1 MSIYKACDIRGVYPS
16 SLDERTSNEIGAA
29 LGTMLGPVS
38 VLVAGDVRV
47 STPALKES
55 LINGLVDA
63 GCEVVDIGMAP
74 TPAFYYALSR
84 LGTESGVT
92 VTASHNPAKYN
103 GFKIAP
109 HGQPMTEDVMDEL
122 RKIVEAGVFAHGSR
136 GRVRKAEILED
147 YKAFVLEAIGELVG
161 KQRGAK
167 PNGKPL
173 KAVVDCGNGCYSTIA
188 PEVLRRADIV
198 VEELYCWEDGAFP
211 NREPNPA
218 VAANLDALC
227 GNVRQTGADFGIAFD
242 GDGDRVVF
250 VDESG
255 NVVPSDNAIALFAG
269 FLLRKHPG
277 SKVVFDIKCS
287 SLVADSVKAAGGV
300 PVMEKSGHAYIKN
313 NLLRSGAVFAG
324 EISGHFFFSALK
336 GDDGL
341 FAALLMAEM
350 IKADG
355 RSLGKMVEAQPKYFT
370 TKDFR
375 IPFSGSTAELFSRL
389 KARLEVE
396 GGARLS
402 FLDGIRAEFAD
413 GWGLIRASVTEP
425 LVTLR
430 FEGKSLKSL
439 DGIRESFLAGDSV
452 LLDAVR
458 EAWEGHLP

>member
-1 MSIYKACDIRGVYPS
+1 MSIYKACDIRGVYPT
-16 SLDERTSNEIGAA
+16 SLDEKTSYDIGAA
-29 LGTMLGPVS
+29 LGAMLGPVS

-47 STPALKES
+47 STPPLKES

-63 GCEVVDIGMAP
+63 GCDVVDIGMAP
-74 TPAFYYALSR
+74 TPAFYYALRR

-122 RKIVEAGVFAHGSR
+122 RKMVEEGEFRHGKQGS
-136 GRVRKAEILED
+136 VRKAEVLED
-147 YKAFVLEAIGELVG
+147 YKAFVLEAIDELMGTRYGAQGSG
-161 KQRGAK
+161 KG
-167 PNGKPL
+167 L

-188 PEVLRRADIV
+188 PEVLRSAGIA
-198 VEELYCWEDGAFP
+198 VEELYCWEDGSFP

-218 VAANLDALC
+218 VAANLEALC
-227 GNVRQTGADFGIAFD
+227 GKVRETGADLGIAFD

-250 VDESG
+250 VDEAG

-269 FLLRKHPG
+269 FLLKKHPG
-277 SKVVFDIKCS
+277 SKVVYDIKCS
-287 SLVADSVKAAGGV
+287 SLVSDAVKAAGGI

-313 NLLRSGAVFAG
+313 NLLRNGAVFAG
-324 EISGHFFFSALK
+324 EISGHFFFSMLK

-350 IKADG
+350 IMAEG
-355 RSLGKMVEAQPKYFT
+355 SSLSQMVEAQPKYFT

-375 IPFSGSTAELFSRL
+375 IPFSGSTAELFGTL
-389 KARLEVE
+389 KARLESD
-396 GGARLS
+396 GGASLS
-402 FLDGIRAEFAD
+402 FLDGIRAEYSD

-425 LVTLR
+425 LVTMR
-430 FEGKSLKSL
+430 FEGKSIASL
-439 DGIRESFLAGDSV
+439 ERIREGFLAADAG
-452 LLDAVR
+452 LLTAVR
-458 EAWEGHLP
+458 EAWAKHLP

>member
-16 SLDERTSNEIGAA
+16 SLDEKTSYNIGAA
-29 LGTMLGPVS
+29 LGAMLGPVS

-47 STPALKES
+47 STPPLKES

-74 TPAFYYALSR
+74 TPAFYYALQR
-84 LGTESGVT
+84 MGTESGVT

-122 RKIVEAGVFAHGSR
+122 RKLVEAGGFIHGRR
-136 GRVRKAEILED
+136 GSIRKAEVLED
-147 YKAFVLEAIGELVG
+147 YKDFLLEAIGELMG
-161 KQRGAK
+161 EQRVAK
-167 PNGKPL
+167 GQGKPL

-188 PEVLRRADIV
+188 PDVLRRAGIV
-198 VEELYCWEDGAFP
+198 VEELYCWEDGSFP

-218 VAANLDALC
+218 VAANLEALC
-227 GNVRQTGADFGIAFD
+227 RKVKETGADLGIAFD

-250 VDESG
+250 VDELA

-287 SLVADSVKAAGGV
+287 SLVSDSVKAVGGV

-313 NLLRSGAVFAG
+313 NLLSNGAVFAG

-341 FAALLMAEM
+341 FAALLMAGIIIAE
-350 IKADG
+350 G
-355 RSLGKMVEAQPKYFT
+355 RSLAQMVAAQPKYFT

-375 IPFSGSTAELFSRL
+375 IPFSGSTSELFGRL
-389 KARLEVE
+389 KARLEE
-396 GGARLS
+396 GGEARLS

-430 FEGKSLKSL
+430 FEGKSLEGL
-439 DGIRESFLAGDSV
+439 EGIRESFLSGDSD

-458 EAWEGHLP
+458 KAWTSHLP

>member
-16 SLDERTSNEIGAA
+16 SLDEKTSFDIGMA
-29 LGTMLGPVS
+29 LGEMLGPVS

-55 LINGLVDA
+55 LISGLVDA

-74 TPAFYYALSR
+74 TPAFYYALR
-84 LGTESGVT
+84 KLGTESGVT

-109 HGQPMTEDVMDEL
+109 HGEPMTEDVMDEL
-122 RKIVEAGVFAHGSR
+122 RRMVEEGGFRPGRR
-136 GRVRKAEILED
+136 GKVSKAEILGD
-147 YKAFVLEAIGELVG
+147 YKEFILESISGLMGSKLGERRL
-161 KQRGAK
+161 KKA
-167 PNGKPL
+167 L

-188 PEVLRRADIV
+188 PEVLRRAGIA
-198 VEELYCWEDGAFP
+198 VEELYCWEDGSFP

-227 GNVRQTGADFGIAFD
+227 NKVRQTGADLGIAFD

-250 VDESG
+250 VDEKAE
-255 NVVPSDNAIALFAG
+255 VVPSDNAIALFAG
-269 FLLRKHPG
+269 FLLKKHPG

-287 SLVADSVKAAGGV
+287 SLVSDSVRAAGGV

-313 NLLRSGAVFAG
+313 NLLRGGAVFAG
-324 EISGHFFFSALK
+324 EISGHFFFSMLK

-350 IKADG
+350 IMSEG
-355 RSLGKMVEAQPKYFT
+355 RSLGAMVAAQPKYFT

-375 IPFSGSTAELFSRL
+375 IPFSGSTAELFGRL
-389 KARLEVE
+389 RASLEAD
-396 GGARLS
+396 GSASLS
-402 FLDGIRAEFAD
+402 YLDGIRAEFPD

-430 FEGKSLKSL
+430 FEGKSMGSL
-439 DGIRESFLAGDSV
+439 EDIREKFLSGDDS
-452 LLDAVR
+452 LLGSVR
-458 EAWEGHLP
+458 EAWQSHLS

>member
-16 SLDERTSNEIGAA
+16 SLDEKTSYDIGAA
-29 LGTMLGPVS
+29 LGEMLGPVS

-47 STPALKES
+47 STPPLKQS
-55 LINGLVDA
+55 LINALVEA

-74 TPAFYYALSR
+74 TPVFYYALHK

-122 RKIVEAGVFAHGSR
+122 RKMVEAGGFKPGSR
-136 GRVRKAEILED
+136 GSVRKAEVIED
-147 YKAFVLEAIGELVG
+147 YKSHLLDAIGELM
-161 KQRGAK
+161 GAK
-167 PNGKPL
+167 CGTKGSGRVL

-188 PEVLRRADIV
+188 PEVLRRAGIV
-198 VEELYCWEDGAFP
+198 VEELYCLEDGSFP

-218 VAANLDALC
+218 VAANLEALC
-227 GNVRQTGADFGIAFD
+227 GKVRQVGADLGIAFD

-250 VDESG
+250 VDELG
-255 NVVPSDNAIALFAG
+255 KVVPSDNAIALFAG
-269 FLLRKHPG
+269 FLLKKHPG

-287 SLVADSVKAAGGV
+287 SLVSDSIKAAGGV

-313 NLLRSGAVFAG
+313 NLLRNGAVFAG
-324 EISGHFFFSALK
+324 EISGHFFFQMLK

-350 IKADG
+350 MMSEG
-355 RSLGKMVEAQPKYFT
+355 RSLGQMVESQPKYFT

-375 IPFSGSTAELFSRL
+375 IPFSGSTEELFGRL
-389 KARLEVE
+389 KARLEADGE
-396 GGARLS
+396 ASLS
-402 FLDGIRAEFAD
+402 YLDGIRAEFSD

-430 FEGKSLKSL
+430 FEGKSLESL
-439 DGIRESFLAGDSV
+439 ERIREGFLAADSD

-458 EAWEGHLP
+458 EVWANHLP